1 MREIYILIAE
11 SVFSLSAAI
20 DQVTSALNNMKETG
34 NVDQSITTN
43 LDTLAQVFKE
53 AQQNWLTSRN
63 SKVSIFFYYA
73 ARNAALIVSRMKERL
88 LSANQVD
95 GNAKIADESL
105 QVVGLIRELF
115 DLTRNEKPDDATTKL
130 IIERVKTLRKV
141 ATDIKLLQV
150 QEKELE
156 DVDKL
161 FNYLS
166 KLRR

>member
-1 MREIYILIAE
+1 MAL
-11 SVFSLSAAI
+11 
-20 DQVTSALNNMKETG
+20 DQVISALNSMKETG
-34 NVDQSITTN
+34 KVDQSITTS
-43 LDTLAQVFKE
+43 LDTLAKVFKE
-53 AQQNWLTSRN
+53 AQEKWLTSRN
-63 SKVSIFFYYA
+63 TGVSIFFYYA
-73 ARNAALIVSRMKERL
+73 ARNAALVVSRMRERL

-115 DLTRNEKPDDATTKL
+115 DLTRNEKPDDASTKL

-141 ATDIKLLQV
+141 ATDIKLVQV
-150 QEKELE
+150 PEKELE

-166 KLRR
+166 KLRK

>member
-1 MREIYILIAE
+1 MSTALDEVI
-11 SVFSLSAAI
+11 
-20 DQVTSALNNMKETG
+20 SALNNMKETG
-34 NVDQSITTN
+34 KVDQSITTN
-43 LDTLAQVFKE
+43 LDTLAKVFKE
-53 AQQNWLTSRN
+53 AQEKWLTSRN
-63 SKVSIFFYYA
+63 ARLGIFFYYA
-73 ARNAALIVSRMKERL
+73 ARNAALVVSRMKERF

-105 QVVGLIRELF
+105 QVVGLVRELF
-115 DLTRNEKPDDATTKL
+115 DLTRNEKADDATTKL

-141 ATDIKLLQV
+141 ATDIKLVQV

-166 KLRR
+166 KLRK

>member
-1 MREIYILIAE
+1 M
-11 SVFSLSAAI
+11 SAAL

-34 NVDQSITTN
+34 NVDQSISTN
-43 LDTLAQVFKE
+43 LDALAKVFKE

-63 SKVSIFFYYA
+63 SRVSIFFYYA
-73 ARNAALIVSRMKERL
+73 ARNAALVVSRMKERL
-88 LSANQVD
+88 ISANQVD

-105 QVVGLIRELF
+105 QVIGLIRELF

-156 DVDKL
+156 DVEKL

-166 KLRR
+166 KLRK

>member
-1 MREIYILIAE
+1 
-11 SVFSLSAAI
+11 
-20 DQVTSALNNMKETG
+20 MKETG
-34 NVDQSITTN
+34 KVDQSITTN
-43 LDTLAQVFKE
+43 LDTLAKVFKE
-53 AQQNWLTSRN
+53 AQEKWLTSRN
-63 SKVSIFFYYA
+63 ARLGIFFYYA
-73 ARNAALIVSRMKERL
+73 ARNAALVVSRMKERF
-88 LSANQVD
+88 LSTNQVD

-115 DLTRNEKPDDATTKL
+115 DLTRNEKADDTTTKL

-141 ATDIKLLQV
+141 ATDIKLVQV

-166 KLRR
+166 KLRK